1 MPIHKLKDVKG
12 LNFTKGKIKIIL
24 AMLIWGTIGVFVR
37 LINLSSVEIAFAR
50 AFIGSLFLFILGI
63 LKGGRLKIN
72 DFKKNLFLL
81 IISGGIIGV
90 NWIFLF
96 QGYKYT
102 TISNATLSYYFAP
115 IFIAIFSSIIL
126 KEKLNLRKILCILG
140 ALVGLFLILKNGDIT
155 DTSYNHIKG
164 ILYGLSG
171 AVLYA
176 IVVIL
181 NKQIKGIPT
190 FNVTLIQLFMAGI
203 VLLPFIF
210 PENNLHT
217 LDMKSILILSILGI
231 IHTGIA
237 YLLYFSGIKDVEGQ
251 SIAILSY
258 IDPIFAVII
267 SSVILEETMGI
278 LQIIGGVLILGST
291 YLSERI

>member
-1 MPIHKLKDVKG
+1 MYL
-12 LNFTKGKIKIIL
+12 TKEKVKIIL

-37 LINLSSVEIAFAR
+37 LINLSSVEIAFSR
-50 AFIGSLFLFILGI
+50 ALIGSLFLLILGMFKGER
-63 LKGGRLKIN
+63 LKGDNL
-72 DFKKNLFLL
+72 KKNILVL

-90 NWIFLF
+90 NWILLF

-115 IFIAIFSSIIL
+115 VFIAILSSVIL
-126 KEKLNLRKILCILG
+126 KEKLSLKKVLCIFG
-140 ALVGLFLILKNGDIT
+140 ALLGLFLILRNGENAS
-155 DTSYNHIKG
+155 TSYNHVKG

-190 FNVTLIQLFMAGI
+190 FNITLIQLFMAGL
-203 VLLPFIF
+203 VLLPFIIS
-210 PENNLHT
+210 NNNFYS
-217 LDMKSILILSILGI
+217 LDIKSLVIILILGI
-231 IHTGIA
+231 VHTGFA
-237 YLLYFSGIKDVEGQ
+237 YLLYFSAIKDVEGQ

-258 IDPIFAVII
+258 IDPIFAVFI
-267 SSVILEETMGI
+267 SSMFLGESMGLYQILGGI
-278 LQIIGGVLILGST
+278 FILGST
-291 YLSERI
+291 YLSEK